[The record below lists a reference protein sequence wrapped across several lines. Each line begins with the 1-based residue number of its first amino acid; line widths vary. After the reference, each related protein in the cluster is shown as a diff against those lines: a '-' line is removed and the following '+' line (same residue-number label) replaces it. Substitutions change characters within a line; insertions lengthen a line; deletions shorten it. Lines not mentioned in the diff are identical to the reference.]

1 MPQFKFTAIDE
12 TGKKTE
18 GRQSAE
24 NSEAL
29 TQLLRKRRLIPINV
43 EQADRGG
50 IFGGLELHSTK
61 RLKEVDLVLFMRNLS
76 TYVDAALPL
85 DKALAMIADIKGNS
99 AVSDLAKRI
108 LSHVNDGGTLSGGLA
123 TEGNLFQPQYVA
135 LIQAGEAGGKL
146 KSAMSDVSNQMEGAL
161 VLRQKLANALQYP
174 VLVLMVALVTI
185 TILVSVVLPQ
195 FAPIF
200 EQAGD
205 SIPPLTSAM
214 LSLSQFMRS
223 YGWLLLLGLVLAALM
238 VIRDVRS
245 EHGRQRWDRWL
256 LAIPLIGE
264 MIGKADAVRF
274 CRTLGVLLTSGVST
288 LRAYDLSLA
297 TISNRHLSKKMGP
310 VRGKIERGEGIAL
323 PVATAD
329 VFPAI
334 VAQMT
339 QAGEQS
345 GKIQSMLVKVSE
357 IQENELSRQIDQ
369 FMKMLVPAITIA
381 LGVVVALICGSIL
394 SAILSIYDIPM

>member
-12 TGKKTE
+12 NGKRSE

-24 NSEAL
+24 NREAL
-29 TQLLRKRRLIPINV
+29 TQLLRKRSLIPVSV
-43 EQADRGG
+43 EQDDRGG
-50 IFGGLELHSTK
+50 LFGGLELHSTK
-61 RLKEVDLVLFMRNLS
+61 RLKEADLVLFMRNLS
-76 TYVDAALPL
+76 TYIDAALPV
-85 DKALAMIADIKGNS
+85 DKALAMISDIKGSS
-99 AVSDLAKRI
+99 AISDLAKRI
-108 LSHVNDGGTLSGGLA
+108 LAHVNDGGTLSGGLA

-146 KSAMSDVSNQMEGAL
+146 KAAMSDVADQMEGAL

-174 VLVLMVALVTI
+174 VLVLIVAMATI
-185 TILVSVVLPQ
+185 AILMSVVLPQ
-195 FAPIF
+195 FEPIF
-200 EQAGD
+200 AQARD
-205 SIPPLTSAM
+205 SLPPLTLAM
-214 LSLSQFMRS
+214 LSLSQFLQG
-223 YGWLLLLGLVLAALM
+223 YGWLLLIGMVLIVM
-238 VIRDVRS
+238 MFMRDIRSDR
-245 EHGRQRWDRWL
+245 GRQRWDRWL
-256 LAIPLIGE
+256 LAIPLLGE
-264 MIGKADAVRF
+264 MISKADAVRF

-297 TISNRHLSKKMGP
+297 TISNRHLFKKMGP
-310 VRGKIERGEGIAL
+310 VRSKIERGEGIAV
-323 PVATAD
+323 PVAAAD

-334 VAQMT
+334 VGQMT

-369 FMKMLVPAITIA
+369 FMKMLVPAITIG

>member
-146 KSAMSDVSNQMEGAL
+146 KSAMSDVSDQMEGAL

-223 YGWLLLLGLVLAALM
+223 YGWLLLLGLVLAASM

-264 MIGKADAVRF
+264 MISKADAVRF

-310 VRGKIERGEGIAL
+310 VRGKIERGEGIAV

-334 VAQMT
+334 VGQMT